1 MKGEKEGQIG
11 YEEPEIT
18 IEFLKGS
25 GQADGEF
32 LVKFSIKLSHLRQKW
47 TCSSTIIYVEIVAGN
62 SLGETWLDV
71 NRTQDVAMRGYL

>member
-32 LVKFSIKLSHLRQKW
+32 LVKFSIKLSHLRQK
-47 TCSSTIIYVEIVAGN
+47 
-62 SLGETWLDV
+62 
-71 NRTQDVAMRGYL
+71 